1 MRAEVQ
7 RYHRRTAERLHGVAV
22 AAGLTTP
29 QTDPLLF
36 VMIVELGD
44 RTLELAFRQRR
55 EPDPDVIRH
64 GRIALTAYLQAALRP

>member
-1 MRAEVQ
+1 MQ

-36 VMIVELGD
+36 VMIVELAD

>member
-1 MRAEVQ
+1 MP
-7 RYHRRTAERLHGVAV
+7 AV
-22 AAGLTTP
+22 TAGLTAL

-36 VMIVELGD
+36 VMMVELGD

-64 GRIALTAYLQAALRP
+64 GHIALIAYLQAALWP